1 MGGEGILAGMPVVS
15 PRVLVALPAAV
26 IGVVAAAVLAFVLPL
41 LLAIPAALVAGGIV
55 AAVLWFASTPIA
67 LRHLKAVP
75 LSEGQAP
82 RLESVVESICAH
94 SGIVE
99 PELHMVDAE
108 TIDAAVAGSSRHT
121 HLVVTRGLLERLD
134 RLEHE
139 AVVAREL
146 AQFGSGIQAATVLV
160 GASRALGPFGPLLR
174 SRVVDDRRLARA
186 DIDGV
191 LLTRYPPALASVFDK
206 ASAVGRVADVPACR
220 HLWMIGP
227 DAAEAQLPLVQRADA
242 LREL

>member
-1 MGGEGILAGMPVVS
+1 MPVVS

-26 IGVVAAAVLAFVLPL
+26 VGVAAGVVAAFVLPL
-41 LLAIPAALVAGGIV
+41 LLALLVALVIAGLV

-67 LRHLKAVP
+67 LRHLQAVP

-108 TIDAAVAGSSRHT
+108 PIDAAVVGSSRDT

-174 SRVVDDRRLARA
+174 SRVVDECRLARA

-191 LLTRYPPALASVFDK
+191 RLTRYPPALASVFDK
-206 ASAVGRVADVPACR
+206 ASEVERVADVPACR

-227 DAAEAQLPLVQRADA
+227 DASQVQLRLAQRVDA